1 MKQIDLS
8 DKVAIVTGGAGNIG
22 AGIAECLAECGANIA
37 ITDMDFDVVGKK
49 AEDISEKYG
58 VVCKAYKF
66 DISVEEEIKKA
77 FSEVIKDFNRLDI
90 LVNCAGHAKDG
101 KNYYET
107 PMDMARKTADINIHG
122 TGMCMKAAL
131 DYMLPKGSGN
141 IVNISSI
148 AGRIGTAGS
157 ANYSISKAAIIAMTQ
172 SVARAHAKEGV
183 RVNSICPGYLFTD
196 MWRRGVEKY
205 SKLLNKTPEETWKFM
220 ALDNIA
226 MGREQD
232 VEDIGNAVCFLVSDL
247 SKNITGQCLN
257 VCGGS
262 RFN

>member
-8 DKVAIVTGGAGNIG
+8 NKVAIVTGGAGDIG
-22 AGIAECLAECGANIA
+22 AGIVTCLAECNANVAVVDMNLEIA
-37 ITDMDFDVVGKK
+37 VCKAKEIT
-49 AEDISEKYG
+49 EKYG
-58 VVCKAYKF
+58 VISKAYEL
-66 DISVEEEIKKA
+66 DISNEKDIEDVFALIKND
-77 FSEVIKDFNRLDI
+77 FKDIDI
-90 LVNCAGHAKDG
+90 LVNCAGYAKEG

-107 PMDMARKTADINIHG
+107 PMDIARKTMDINVHG
-122 TGMCMKAAL
+122 TGMCIKEAL
-131 DYMLPKGSGN
+131 RYMLPRHSGN
-141 IVNISSI
+141 IINIASI

-157 ANYSISKAAIIAMTQ
+157 ANYSISKSAIIAMTQ

-183 RVNSICPGYLFTD
+183 RINAVCPGYLLTN
-196 MWRRGVEKY
+196 MWKQGVEKY
-205 SKLLNKTPEETWKFM
+205 SKLLNKTPEETWKM
-220 ALDNIA
+220 LALDNIA

-247 SKNITGQCLN
+247 AKNITGQSLN